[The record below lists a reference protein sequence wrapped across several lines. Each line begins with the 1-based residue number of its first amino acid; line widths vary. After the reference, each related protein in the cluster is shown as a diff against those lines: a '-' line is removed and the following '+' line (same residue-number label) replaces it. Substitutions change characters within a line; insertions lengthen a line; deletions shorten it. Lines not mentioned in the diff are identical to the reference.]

1 MVALRLLKQEP
12 GSASFRFFLRGRQ
25 ASYLVVDADRQLSIK
40 HMNGDSV
47 EALVPLG
54 EATPENLQMLR
65 TRLDQ
70 IENLISYLPPKRD

>member
-1 MVALRLLKQEP
+1 
-12 GSASFRFFLRGRQ
+12 
-25 ASYLVVDADRQLSIK
+25 
-40 HMNGDSV
+40 MNGDSV